1 MFDHHLPPVH
11 ASEPGQRSS
20 HVRVNVTQT
29 MLLAP
34 YLVVLMAAVC
44 VVLDQMS
51 EGQSL
56 RQALP
61 VSPHSVFW
69 YGVLFGLPH
78 ILASF
83 VSLRHQG
90 YLAHYRRPL
99 LMSVTLAVMALAT
112 MVWLFPFWLGMLI
125 FLVLTARH
133 TIGQQA
139 GLSRSYLRVPT
150 RLYAWWRAC
159 ISVGVCGLSVEV
171 YFIGAAEPPWGLAAL
186 HQALVGLLLV
196 SSVLAVLIALV
207 QGPHWRGAILLMCT
221 QGMAVACAVFVSLGY
236 PLLAYAVPQLVH
248 DITAFTVYGA
258 HERAGGADLWARTA
272 WWALPLIAVLSAWG
286 LTMVQ
291 VGWLAL
297 SLSLTH
303 YFFEGVAWRGGSMHR
318 QRVSFQ

>member
-1 MFDHHLPPVH
+1 
-11 ASEPGQRSS
+11 
-20 HVRVNVTQT
+20 

-34 YLVVLMAAVC
+34 YLAVLMAMLC
-44 VVLDQMS
+44 VALDQMG
-51 EGQSL
+51 EGQPL
-56 RQALP
+56 RHALP

-99 LMSVTLAVMALAT
+99 LISVVQAVMALAT
-112 MVWLFPFWLGMLI
+112 MVALLPFWLGMLV

-139 GLSRSYLRVPT
+139 GLSRSYMRVPT

-159 ISVGVCGLSVEV
+159 VSSGVCGLSVVV
-171 YFIGAAEPPWGLAAL
+171 YFYGATEPPWFLTLL
-186 HQALVGLLLV
+186 HQAVMGLLLA
-196 SSVLAVLIALV
+196 STILAVLIAQV
-207 QGPHWRGAILLMCT
+207 QGRHWRGAMLLMCT
-221 QGMAVACAVFVSLGY
+221 QVMVVSCAAFVSLGY

-258 HERAGGADLWARTA
+258 HERAGGRTLWARTA
-272 WWALPLIAVLSAWG
+272 WWALPVLAVLSAWC
-286 LTMVQ
+286 LTVVQ
-291 VGWLAL
+291 LGWLAL
-297 SLSLTH
+297 GLSLTH
-303 YFFEGVAWRGGSMHR
+303 YFFEGAAWRGGSMHR
-318 QRVSFQ
+318 QRVSFAS